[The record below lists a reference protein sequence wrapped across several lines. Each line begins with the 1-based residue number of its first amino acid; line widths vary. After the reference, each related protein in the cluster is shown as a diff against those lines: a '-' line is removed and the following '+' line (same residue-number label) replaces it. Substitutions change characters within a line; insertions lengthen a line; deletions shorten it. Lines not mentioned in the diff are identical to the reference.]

1 MQGYIN
7 RIIET
12 EIKENLN
19 LFPSVALL
27 GPRQCG
33 KSTLAKKLSEEYDKC
48 LYLDLESTADL
59 RKLEDPELYFLS
71 QKDKF
76 FVIDEIQRKPDLFTV
91 LRSIIDKN
99 NKNNQ
104 FLILGSASRELIKQ
118 SSESLAGRIYYMELY
133 PFIYSELLLYETETD
148 FINKLWIRG
157 GFPRSYLSMNDETS
171 CKWRDSFIKIFLERD
186 ISMLGFQ
193 IPAGILERFWR
204 MLAHS
209 HGQVLNSSKIGES
222 LGVSHTTIRS
232 YIEILKKTYMIR
244 ELLPYETNLKKR
256 LIKSSKIYIRDSGI
270 LHSLLEIESLNN
282 LFSHPV
288 LGFSWEGFVIENILN
303 EFPGYK
309 ASFYRT
315 SSGTEAD
322 LILEKGL
329 EKIVVECKS
338 TVSPVLSKGFW
349 NALDDIKPKSTWII
363 CPINDCYPVKEKV
376 FVSSLEKFIE
386 YLRKIR
392 LNFKNAGTLNY

>member
-1 MQGYIN
+1 MQDYIN
-7 RIIET
+7 RIIES
-12 EIKENLN
+12 EIKENLK

-33 KSTLAKKLSEEYDKC
+33 KSTLAKQIAKEYDNC

-76 FVIDEIQRKPDLFTV
+76 FVIDEIQRKSDLFIV

-104 FLILGSASRELIKQ
+104 FLILGSASRELIRQ

-133 PFIYSELLLYETETD
+133 PFIYSELLSYKIETD

-157 GFPRSYLSMNDETS
+157 GFPRSYLSINDETS
-171 CKWRDSFIKIFLERD
+171 YKWRDSFIKTYLERD

-193 IPAGILERFWR
+193 IPASILERFWR

-209 HGQVLNSSKIGES
+209 HGQLLNSSKIGES

-270 LHSLLEIESLNN
+270 LHTLLEIENLNK
-282 LFSHPV
+282 LYGHPIF
-288 LGFSWEGFVIENILN
+288 GFSWEGFIIENILN
-303 EFPGYK
+303 EFPEYK

-315 SSGTEAD
+315 SSGAEVD
-322 LILEKGL
+322 LILERGL
-329 EKIVVECKS
+329 EKIIVECKS
-338 TVSPVLSKGFW
+338 TVSPILSKGFW
-349 NALDDIKPKSTWII
+349 NALNDINPKTAWII
-363 CPINDCYPVKEKV
+363 CPIKDCYPIKENV
-376 FVSSLEKFIE
+376 FVSSLEKFIK
-386 YLRKIR
+386 YHSKV
-392 LNFKNAGTLNY
+392 T

>member
-7 RIIET
+7 RNIEV
-12 EIKENLN
+12 EINENLN

-33 KSTLAKKLSEEYDKC
+33 KSTLAKQISKGYNNC
-48 LYLDLESTADL
+48 LYLDLESIADL
-59 RKLEDPELYFLS
+59 RKLEDPELYLLS

-76 FVIDEIQRKPDLFTV
+76 FIIDEIQRKPDLFTV

-99 NKNNQ
+99 NRNNQ

-133 PFIYSELLLYETETD
+133 PFIYSELFSYETEAD
-148 FINKLWIRG
+148 YIKKLWIRG
-157 GFPRSYLSMNDETS
+157 GFPRSYLSINDKTS
-171 CKWRDSFIKIFLERD
+171 YKWRDSFIKTYLERD
-186 ISMLGFQ
+186 ISMLGFN
-193 IPAGILERFWR
+193 ISASILDRFWR
-204 MLAHS
+204 MLSHS
-209 HGQVLNSSKIGES
+209 HGQLLNSSKIGES

-270 LHSLLEIESLNN
+270 LHTLLEIEDINN
-282 LFSHPV
+282 LYGHPIF
-288 LGFSWEGFVIENILN
+288 GFSWEGFIIENIMN

-309 ASFYRT
+309 AYFYRT
-315 SSGTEAD
+315 SSGAEVD

-329 EKIVVECKS
+329 EKIIVECKS

-349 NALDDIKPKSTWII
+349 NALNDIKPKRAWVI
-363 CPINDCYPVKEKV
+363 CPINDCYPIKENV

-386 YLRKIR
+386 YYSKV
-392 LNFKNAGTLNY
+392 F